1 MWCGGVGIG
10 LESFFIWISLG
21 CGPVVDKV
29 FASMPLSLSMHAVM
43 YVMY

>member
-10 LESFFIWISLG
+10 LESFLSGFRRV
-21 CGPVVDKV
+21 VVDKV